1 MRLGK
6 AIFLLAF
13 FLGDAAMAADNL
25 EYYRSF
31 YTNYRHPYGVTERI
45 ADRKTAEADAQG
57 TFLVVR
63 RDEKGRIATIQNLF
77 DHGGKCHFHF
87 EYVYAKNGELLSF
100 ENIQNCRPYIF
111 APENIVMARRD
122 ERGHP
127 EHHRPRADKVWFLD
141 DGSERISR
149 QEAEKL
155 NAYVLIR
162 RDQDHRVIV
171 RERVT
176 QDRRFFIFNRYRRC
190 ERVEYYYRENGKLY
204 SSKWYE
210 WRELPSDIACR
221 LSPNDG
227 S

>member
-1 MRLGK
+1 MRLDK
-6 AIFLLAF
+6 AIFMLAF
-13 FLGDAAMAADNL
+13 FLGGAAMAAENL

-31 YTNYRHPYGVTERI
+31 HTNYRHPYGVEGRI
-45 ADRKTAEADAQG
+45 SKEEAASQK

-77 DHGGKCHFHF
+77 DHGGKCRFHF
-87 EYVYAKNGELLSF
+87 EYVYAENGELFSF
-100 ENIQNCRPYIF
+100 EGIQNCRPYIF

-122 ERGHP
+122 EREHP
-127 EHHRPRADKVWFLD
+127 EYYRSRDDKAWFLD
-141 DGSERISR
+141 DGSVRISR

-155 NAYVLIR
+155 NAYVLVR

-176 QDRRFFIFNRYRRC
+176 QGRRFFIFKRYRRC
-190 ERVEYYYRENGKLY
+190 ERVEYYYQENGELY

-210 WRELPSDIACR
+210 WRELPSGIACR
-221 LSPNDG
+221 QQD
-227 S
+227 